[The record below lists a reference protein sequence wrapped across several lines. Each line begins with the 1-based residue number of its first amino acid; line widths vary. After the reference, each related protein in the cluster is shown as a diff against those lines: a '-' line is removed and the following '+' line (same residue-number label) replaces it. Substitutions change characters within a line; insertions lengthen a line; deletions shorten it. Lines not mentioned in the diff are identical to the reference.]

1 MHLDEMFFYK
11 NQLLEDLLT
20 DEEIVHLINENV
32 EPENAQS
39 LVYSQVMPY
48 EFFPDTIEHAQ
59 VYVCCDVDIRKSVST
74 TSLVYHP
81 TLYIWVF
88 VHKDLLRLHGGGVR
102 TDRLCHLIDK
112 KINGSFKY
120 GLGKLELQ
128 SVNRFSVV
136 SDYTGK
142 VMAYSASDFQKVY
155 DPKKEV
161 PSKRR

>member
-1 MHLDEMFFYK
+1 MHLDEMFLYK

-20 DEEIVHLINENV
+20 DEEIVHLINENID
-32 EPENAQS
+32 PENAQS
-39 LVYSQVMPY
+39 LVYTQVMPF
-48 EFFPDTIEHAQ
+48 EFYPDTIEHGR
-59 VYVCCDVDIRKSVST
+59 VYLCCDVDIRKSATT
-74 TSLVYHP
+74 TSLIYYP
-81 TLYIWVF
+81 TLYIWIF
-88 VHKDLLRLHGGGVR
+88 VHKDLLRLREGGVR
-102 TDRLCHLIDK
+102 TDKLCHLIDK

-142 VMAYSASDFQKVY
+142 VLTYNAVDFQKVY

-161 PSKRR
+161 PVKRR